1 MSKDTSKA
9 VVIILFALGV
19 LAGLLVF
26 ANHVRPH

>member
-1 MSKDTSKA
+1 MSKDNSKA
-9 VVIILFALGV
+9 IVIILFALAV

>member
-1 MSKDTSKA
+1 MSKDNSKA
-9 VVIILFALGV
+9 IVIILFALVV

>member
-9 VVIILFALGV
+9 VVIIVFMLAV

-26 ANHVRPH
+26 ANHIRPH